1 MLSAWLHDDVFAV
14 NGDGREKS
22 IEIARAF
29 LARHGQ
35 PESLA
40 DGVAGCLKALDEDE
54 PGGHLARD
62 VLHDALLAPLAS
74 SVFSDLTRNQLRLL
88 SIADRRTATM
98 IHVNAIMISLVV
110 GLMLRK
116 LEEHSAL
123 FAPTVLLICVNL
135 AVIVVSILSM
145 RGGRWKLRQIPHEE
159 MVTHDANLLL
169 TTNEVN
175 VSLHEYLERMGEL
188 TAEPPAL
195 QKAMLEYVYFARK
208 LLIGRRK
215 MLQLTYNIFI
225 YGLAVSV
232 LLFVIAIVR
241 S

>member
-1 MLSAWLHDDVFAV
+1 
-14 NGDGREKS
+14 
-22 IEIARAF
+22 
-29 LARHGQ
+29 
-35 PESLA
+35 
-40 DGVAGCLKALDEDE
+40 
-54 PGGHLARD
+54 
-62 VLHDALLAPLAS
+62 
-74 SVFSDLTRNQLRLL
+74 
-88 SIADRRTATM
+88 
-98 IHVNAIMISLVV
+98 
-110 GLMLRK
+110 
-116 LEEHSAL
+116 
-123 FAPTVLLICVNL
+123 
-135 AVIVVSILSM
+135 
-145 RGGRWKLRQIPHEE
+145 